1 MSEGTEPLFSRES
14 RMDEMIDEETGDLYE
29 GFRIDGIMRVW
40 RSGQDMIELRA
51 VKDGLQHGLQFAIT
65 AE

>member
-1 MSEGTEPLFSRES
+1 
-14 RMDEMIDEETGDLYE
+14 MDEMIDEETGDLYE